1 MTAATIGVALDV
13 SAVPADPAG
22 AGRYIV
28 ELTRA
33 LGQRSDVRLTLISRR
48 EDASRW
54 QDLADRARVVALVP
68 SSRPARLAYE
78 RFILGARVDGL
89 RGEPIDVYHGPHYTM
104 PVGLSVG
111 RVVTVH
117 DLTFLE
123 HPEWHERSKVPFF
136 QAAIRRAARDADVVV
151 CVSNRTADRLNELID
166 VRAEV
171 VVAEHGVDDDRFRP
185 GEVDVQALPEGLAG
199 AELIVHLGTLE
210 PRKGVLDLVRAF
222 DALAVSRP
230 ALHLVL
236 AGHLGWGARDVTGV
250 VRSASNSE
258 RIHVLGYV
266 PDDTVIALMR
276 TARVVAYPSHEEGF
290 GLPAL
295 EAMAVGAPLVTSADT
310 VMAEFAD
317 GASWLAEAG
326 DPTGLERAI
335 AEVLDASPAEVA
347 KRRSHG
353 IERALAFTWER
364 TAAVHVEAYR
374 YAAAKAVAR
383 NAGPEDNMTDR

>member
-104 PVGLSVG
+104 PAGLSVG

-123 HPEWHERSKVPFF
+123 HPEWHERSKVWF
-136 QAAIRRAARDADVVV
+136 
-151 CVSNRTADRLNELID
+151 
-166 VRAEV
+166 
-171 VVAEHGVDDDRFRP
+171 
-185 GEVDVQALPEGLAG
+185 
-199 AELIVHLGTLE
+199 
-210 PRKGVLDLVRAF
+210 
-222 DALAVSRP
+222 
-230 ALHLVL
+230 
-236 AGHLGWGARDVTGV
+236 
-250 VRSASNSE
+250 
-258 RIHVLGYV
+258 
-266 PDDTVIALMR
+266 
-276 TARVVAYPSHEEGF
+276 
-290 GLPAL
+290 
-295 EAMAVGAPLVTSADT
+295 
-310 VMAEFAD
+310 
-317 GASWLAEAG
+317 
-326 DPTGLERAI
+326 
-335 AEVLDASPAEVA
+335 
-347 KRRSHG
+347 
-353 IERALAFTWER
+353 
-364 TAAVHVEAYR
+364 
-374 YAAAKAVAR
+374 
-383 NAGPEDNMTDR
+383 